1 MTVDKNYVKGVVYL
15 LVSAF
20 SFALMALFI
29 RLSGDVPFIQ
39 KTFFRNSIAFL
50 IALFTLLIHIK
61 QKGLKA
67 YTVPKQSWPFLF
79 LRAAA
84 GTLGVFGNFYAVDH
98 LILADASILNKMAPF
113 YTVLFC
119 WLLLKEKLRLI
130 PALAICF
137 AFGGA
142 ILVAKPSFDFSQ
154 TLPSFAGIAGGF
166 GAGLAYACVRKMGTQ
181 KCPGEIIILFF
192 SAFTT
197 VLVLPYMFLH
207 YTPMDRFQTFC
218 LLMTGVTATIG
229 QFTITAAY
237 FHAPA
242 SKISI
247 FDFCQVIFSASL
259 GLIFFGQKPDILSLL
274 GYTVIISMAVMNFI
288 YNNRI
293 SQEEKATLTEDSA
306 EEQNRTPQA

>member
-1 MTVDKNYVKGVVYL
+1 MPVDKNYVKGVVYL
-15 LVSAF
+15 LISAF

-39 KTFFRNSIAFL
+39 KTFFRNSIAFF
-50 IALFTLLIHIK
+50 IALISMLFHIK
-61 QKGLKA
+61 QKGLNA
-67 YTVPKQSWPFLF
+67 YRVPKESWPFLF
-79 LRAAA
+79 LRAMA
-84 GTLGVFGNFYAVDH
+84 GTIGVFGNFYAVDH

-119 WLLLKEKLRLI
+119 WLLLKEKLKLV
-130 PALAICF
+130 PCLAICF

-154 TLPSFAGIAGGF
+154 TLPSLAGIAGGF
-166 GAGLAYACVRKMGTQ
+166 GAGFAYACVRKMGTQ
-181 KCPGEIIILFF
+181 KCPGEVIILFF

-197 VLVLPYMFLH
+197 ILAIPYMILH
-207 YTPMDRFQTFC
+207 FSPMTGYQTFC

-237 FHAPA
+237 FQAPA

-259 GLIFFGQKPDILSLL
+259 GFIFFNQRPDALSLL
-274 GYTVIISMAVMNFI
+274 GYFIIISMAVMNFI

-293 SQEEKATLTEDSA
+293 ASKPKPLQSTPLQEDA
-306 EEQNRTPQA
+306 EPEQK